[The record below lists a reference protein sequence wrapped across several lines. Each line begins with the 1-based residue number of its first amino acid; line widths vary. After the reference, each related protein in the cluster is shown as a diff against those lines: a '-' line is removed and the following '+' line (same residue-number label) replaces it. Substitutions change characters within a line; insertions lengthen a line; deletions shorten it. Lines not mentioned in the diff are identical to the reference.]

1 MNHIYADDRLYSY
14 EKLESDIIKNL
25 LQLNKEDMGLHV
37 LEPNLTYNFIVKYLS
52 LQRSKHS
59 VFLVEKIDD
68 LKIEILNQL
77 DSVFNFIFIENKKK
91 IVSSFNK
98 DKTLDDVELML
109 SSGTSLKKKIV
120 VIKKNTIWD
129 NVDRIN
135 EQFKVDE
142 SVCELVVMPLHHS
155 FGITRLRCGLKR
167 KSNIYLSKKLLD
179 SKMLK
184 KCFLNEKKIFL
195 GAVSKAMEL
204 FVSYFGRYIKKQ
216 NNILHFYKMIDHIKV
231 VRLNVEYIVYIF

>member
-1 MNHIYADDRLYSY
+1 MNHIYADESLYSY

-25 LQLNKEDMGLHV
+25 LQLDKEDLGIHV
-37 LEPNLTYNFIVKYLS
+37 LEPNPTYNFIVKYLS

-77 DSVFNFIFIENKKK
+77 ESVFNFIFLENKKK
-91 IVSSFNK
+91 IVSNFNEN
-98 DKTLDDVELML
+98 KTLIDVELML
-109 SSGTSLKKKIV
+109 SSGTSSNKKII

-135 EQFKVDE
+135 QQFKVNE

-155 FGITRLRCGLKR
+155 FGITRLRCAVNR
-167 KSNIYLSKKLLD
+167 KSNIYLSKQLLD
-179 SKMLK
+179 AKMLK
-184 KCFLNEKKIFL
+184 KCFFSLKKTFFSRLFFSTIFFR
-195 GAVSKAMEL
+195 K
-204 FVSYFGRYIKKQ
+204 
-216 NNILHFYKMIDHIKV
+216 
-231 VRLNVEYIVYIF
+231 

>member
-1 MNHIYADDRLYSY
+1 MNHIYADESLYSY

-25 LQLNKEDMGLHV
+25 LQLDKEDLGIHV
-37 LEPNLTYNFIVKYLS
+37 LEPNPTYNFIVKYLS

-77 DSVFNFIFIENKKK
+77 ESVFNFIFIENKKK
-91 IVSSFNK
+91 IVSNFNEN
-98 DKTLDDVELML
+98 KTLIDVELML
-109 SSGTSLKKKIV
+109 SSGTSSNKKII
-120 VIKKNTIWD
+120 VIKKHTIWD

-135 EQFKVDE
+135 QQFKVNE

-155 FGITRLRCGLKR
+155 FGITRLRCGLR
-167 KSNIYLSKKLLD
+167 RQSNIYLSKHLLD

-184 KCFLNEKKIFL
+184 NCFLNENKIFL

-204 FVSYFGRYIKKQ
+204 FVSYFGRYIKKTT
-216 NNILHFYKMIDHIKV
+216 
-231 VRLNVEYIVYIF
+231 